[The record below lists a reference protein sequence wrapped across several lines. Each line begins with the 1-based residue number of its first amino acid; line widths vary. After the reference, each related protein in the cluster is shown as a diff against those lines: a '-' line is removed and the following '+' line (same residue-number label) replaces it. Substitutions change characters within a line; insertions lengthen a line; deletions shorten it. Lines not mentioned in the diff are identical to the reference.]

1 MIKSVS
7 FDAADALALAR
18 YWAAVLGSDVNE
30 HSTAEKAFA
39 EAAGWAARTS
49 VSPGSPSPLLVK
61 Q

>member
-1 MIKSVS
+1 MAQLRPMLEIA
-7 FDAADALALAR
+7 FDAIIETDSR
-18 YWAAVLGSDVNE
+18 GVIISWS
-30 HSTAEKAFA
+30 STAEKAFA